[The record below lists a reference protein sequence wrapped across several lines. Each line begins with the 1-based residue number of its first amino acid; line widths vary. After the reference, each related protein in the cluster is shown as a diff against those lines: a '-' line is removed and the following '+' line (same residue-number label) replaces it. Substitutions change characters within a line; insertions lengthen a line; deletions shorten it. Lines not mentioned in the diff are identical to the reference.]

1 MGVRAWRAGTRTWLL
16 LQVNESHRGILSREV
31 TLLDLYFHGTP
42 LAAGWILD
50 CEANSSSFQTRKMKF
65 RERKHLSGV
74 TQLTVVE
81 LRFEQRSFQC
91 LQSLLWQGYTVQAVF
106 PLGFKSC

>member
-1 MGVRAWRAGTRTWLL
+1 MGVRDSEMGVRAWRAGARTWLL
-16 LQVNESHRGILSREV
+16 RQVNESHRGILSREV

-50 CEANSSSFQTRKMKF
+50 CEVNISTFQTRKMKF
-65 RERKHLSGV
+65 RERKNLSGV

-81 LRFEQRSFQC
+81 LRFEQRF
-91 LQSLLWQGYTVQAVF
+91 L
-106 PLGFKSC
+106 